1 MASKIPPSP
10 PKKRDMA
17 TLVQVW
23 EKVPVGTRVRY
34 VQDDGSEV
42 LTNTRSAPF
51 LMGGHSAMIQLEGMS
66 GSFALWRVR
75 EVLKATS
82 FAAEV
87 QTAGDGDAWTGNALR
102 FATKPEAEEY
112 AKDLFSRWTAV
123 KAFRV
128 VESTDPVNR

>member
-42 LTNTRSAPF
+42 VTNTRSAPF

-75 EVLKATS
+75 EA
-82 FAAEV
+82 
-87 QTAGDGDAWTGNALR
+87 
-102 FATKPEAEEY
+102 
-112 AKDLFSRWTAV
+112 
-123 KAFRV
+123 
-128 VESTDPVNR
+128 